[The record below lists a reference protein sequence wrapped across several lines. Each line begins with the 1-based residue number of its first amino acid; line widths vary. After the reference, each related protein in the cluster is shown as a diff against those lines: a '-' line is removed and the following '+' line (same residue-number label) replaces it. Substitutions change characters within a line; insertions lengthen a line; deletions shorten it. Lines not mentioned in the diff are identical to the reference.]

1 MKINLSRW
9 CIWRTKRNL
18 KDETDKS
25 KESAK
30 PRTSKKVTIKN
41 WLLKTQADILKKDKK
56 FTARSMIIYISKYLI
71 LKKCVKDY
79 Q

>member
-9 CIWRTKRNL
+9 CIWRTKRKL

-25 KESAK
+25 KESTK